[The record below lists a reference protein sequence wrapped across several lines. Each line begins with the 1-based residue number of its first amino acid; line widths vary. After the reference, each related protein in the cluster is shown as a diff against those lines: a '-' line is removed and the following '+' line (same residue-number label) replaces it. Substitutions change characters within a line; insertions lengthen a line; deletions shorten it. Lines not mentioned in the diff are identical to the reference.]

1 MSVRLRTALQ
11 RLGGAFGQG
20 SFARSVSVL
29 AGGTAF
35 VQIVLVLTSPLLTRL
50 YLPADFGIV
59 GSFAAL
65 LAVLATIVTLRYSLA
80 IPLPPTDH
88 EAAHIATLAL
98 LITTVLA
105 GCVAVVVLTV
115 GPDALVALG
124 LPELTRY
131 VWLLPIALLLSG
143 IHNTFSYWAIRT
155 ESFGVIART
164 KAAQGV
170 GQIIVQLALFPLGA
184 IGLLFGQLTGQ
195 TAGSTALARNA
206 LMGQRRA
213 AFTNVTAHGVARA
226 AVRYRRFPLF
236 STWEG
241 GLNALGTQLPTLL
254 LVSLFGAS
262 AAGQYVLATRVL
274 SAPLGLLGKAV
285 ADVFLSRGAK
295 AHREGDLGVLVR
307 RVHNA
312 LSSLAMPGVVL
323 LMIAAPSVF
332 AFVFGDEWHVAG
344 RLVRWMAPWL
354 YLVFVTSPL
363 STLFT
368 ILEKQAQSAV
378 FQATLLALRTGGIF
392 SGARLG
398 GLETAVAMFSVVSAA
413 CYAFLLWWIFRAT
426 GSGSR
431 IFLATTLKSLVV
443 SLAVAAPLGTAMHFA
458 LPPSVVALAAGTSLA
473 LLGAYYMRLLRG
485 LLDSRAGAGG
495 EGT

>member
-1 MSVRLRTALQ
+1 
-11 RLGGAFGQG
+11 
-20 SFARSVSVL
+20 
-29 AGGTAF
+29 

-50 YLPADFGIV
+50 YSPADFGIV

-80 IPLPPTDH
+80 IPLPPTDQ

-105 GCVAVVVLTV
+105 GCMAVVVLTV

-184 IGLLFGQLTGQ
+184 IGLVFGQLTGQ

-213 AFTNVTAHGVARA
+213 AFANVTAHDIART

-274 SAPLGLLGKAV
+274 SAPLGLVGKAV
-285 ADVFLSRGAK
+285 ADVFLSRGAR
-295 AHREGDLGVLVR
+295 ARREGDLAMLVR

-323 LMIAAPSVF
+323 LMLAAPSVF
-332 AFVFGDEWHVAG
+332 GVVFGEEWDVAG
-344 RLVRWMAPWL
+344 RLARWMAPWL
-354 YLVFVTSPL
+354 YFVFVTSPL

-378 FQATLLALRTGGIF
+378 FQATLLILRTGAIF
-392 SGARLG
+392 GGARLG
-398 GLETAVAMFSVVSAA
+398 GLETAVAAFSIASAA
-413 CYAFLLWWIFRAT
+413 CYALLLWWIFRAA
-426 GSGSR
+426 GSDNRTLVS
-431 IFLATTLKSLVV
+431 ATLKRLAV
-443 SLAVAAPLGTAMHFA
+443 SIAVAAPLGTAMQFA
-458 LPPSVVALAAGTSLA
+458 LSPSAIALAAAVSLT
-473 LLGAYYMRLLRG
+473 LLGAYYIRLLRD
-485 LLDSRAGAGG
+485 LLHRRERSAHEA
-495 EGT
+495 T